1 MSVWH
6 AALARAE
13 QQHRSS
19 VPSCSPESGE
29 VGTRSTIQPGYRVLP
44 LAPLRVGFGYVQGA
58 WRWLEQKR
66 SERLVTRRL
75 RVAETISL
83 GEKRFVSILQVDGVQ
98 MLIGGSAAGVQL
110 LAMLDNQEL
119 PPHADKAAS

>member
-1 MSVWH
+1 M
-6 AALARAE
+6 
-13 QQHRSS
+13 
-19 VPSCSPESGE
+19 
-29 VGTRSTIQPGYRVLP
+29 
-44 LAPLRVGFGYVQGA
+44 QGA

-110 LAMLDNQEL
+110 LAMLDNQESS
-119 PPHADKAAS
+119 PHADKAAS